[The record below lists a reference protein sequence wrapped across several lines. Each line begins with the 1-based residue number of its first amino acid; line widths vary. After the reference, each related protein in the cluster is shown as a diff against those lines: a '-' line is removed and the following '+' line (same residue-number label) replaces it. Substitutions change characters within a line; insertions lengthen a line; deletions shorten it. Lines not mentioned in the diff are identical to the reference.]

1 MHVLSVSD
9 LEQPDAV
16 KAVTRIRI
24 DANKV
29 PIVPDDVQETV
40 NTVGGRLSYLNRVS
54 YSAYTHALW
63 QMFIDTIIQ
72 VAKAK
77 NMTEMAKHML
87 RVEKGWILSQIG
99 VLFFPI
105 FTSRL
110 NPHQ

>member
-54 YSAYTHALW
+54 YTQWCVEADTH
-63 QMFIDTIIQ
+63 
-72 VAKAK
+72 
-77 NMTEMAKHML
+77 
-87 RVEKGWILSQIG
+87 
-99 VLFFPI
+99 
-105 FTSRL
+105 
-110 NPHQ
+110 